1 MSLDNPWIH
10 LPTRAPFVLRE
21 DRGAIESFNR
31 KTRLETRIETVLL
44 PIPFVGRIDAPVIL
58 LLLNPGVPEKPYNV
72 HRIARHR
79 RSVRACHR
87 QDSVEYPN
95 YYLDPKTEGPGVKW
109 WTRALGDLIHLC
121 GRQKVAQH
129 VAALQYMPYRARE
142 FRHARLRLPSQQFTF
157 QALRA
162 AIRRTAVCLVCR
174 GKRPW
179 TAAVPELARYRWAF
193 DTTNPRRVVISSGCY
208 AEGFSAA
215 VRAIDKAV

>member
-1 MSLDNPWIH
+1 MSLDNPWTH

-21 DRGAIESFNR
+21 DREAIESFNR
-31 KTRLETRIETVLL
+31 RTRLETQIETALL
-44 PIPFVGRIDAPVIL
+44 PVPFVGRIDAPVIL
-58 LLLNPGVPEKPYNV
+58 LLLNPGVRDESYIS

-95 YYLDPKTEGPGVKW
+95 YFLDPKTEGPGVKW
-109 WTRALGDLIHLC
+109 WTRALGKLIRLC
-121 GRQKVAQH
+121 GRQKVAQN

-174 GKRPW
+174 GRKPW

-193 DTTNPRRVVISSGCY
+193 DTTNPRQVVITRGCY

>member
-31 KTRLETRIETVLL
+31 KTRLETQIETGLL

-58 LLLNPGVPEKPYNV
+58 LLLNPGVSDKSYTV
-72 HRIARHR
+72 HRKAKFR
-79 RSVRACHR
+79 RSVRECHR
-87 QDSVEYPN
+87 QDPVEYPN
-95 YYLDPKTEGPGVKW
+95 YYLDPKTEGPEW
-109 WTRALGDLIHLC
+109 WNRALGNLIHLC

-129 VAALQYMPYRARE
+129 VGALQYMPYRARE

-179 TAAVPELARYRWAF
+179 TVAVPELARYRWAF